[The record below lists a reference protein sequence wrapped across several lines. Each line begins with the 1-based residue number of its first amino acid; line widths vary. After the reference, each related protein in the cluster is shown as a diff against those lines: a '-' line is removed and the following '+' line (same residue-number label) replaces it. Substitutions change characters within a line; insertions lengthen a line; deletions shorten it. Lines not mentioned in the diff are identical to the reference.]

1 VNFDGEKVERARC
14 IVIGQSGL
22 LLWFPDGDARM
33 LSAMVEA
40 EAFLFL
46 LDHLDRKKRELGSG
60 FDSLRC
66 FQTLMTVLMDSSVKL
81 QADSVSMCDDESS
94 NNWWYQF
101 SETSEARTRKRTP
114 VHINDMRHAW
124 GEVSE
129 LSGQA
134 SEIDFYDGDEDNM
147 ESPVGREERRALS
160 AAFTRASSPILL
172 EWEKIRPNAPASV
185 LRPPASAARWEAGRE
200 VREWSERVGSG
211 ASASPSAD
219 PVFLEWMN
227 ETGLSGASGLR
238 RESLVILF
246 RRKFRTTS
254 LQMSSQASLVKL
266 GIDADQ
272 AKLLRDLLD
281 QQSAARS

>member
-1 VNFDGEKVERARC
+1 MNAAMLAELPA
-14 IVIGQSGL
+14 IGL
-22 LLWFPDGDARM
+22 L
-33 LSAMVEA
+33 
-40 EAFLFL
+40 
-46 LDHLDRKKRELGSG
+46 
-60 FDSLRC
+60 
-66 FQTLMTVLMDSSVKL
+66 
-81 QADSVSMCDDESS
+81 
-94 NNWWYQF
+94 
-101 SETSEARTRKRTP
+101 
-114 VHINDMRHAW
+114 
-124 GEVSE
+124 
-129 LSGQA
+129 
-134 SEIDFYDGDEDNM
+134 
-147 ESPVGREERRALS
+147 
-160 AAFTRASSPILL
+160 FTRASSPILL
-172 EWEKIRPNAPASV
+172 EWENIRPNAPASV

-200 VREWSERVGSG
+200 VREWSEWVGSG
-211 ASASPSAD
+211 ASWASASPSAD